1 MLTSTLQ
8 SPSVWLSLLFV
19 NQQVCLN
26 SPGAGLYKVY
36 EKVAELASEEGMDEK
51 TDDETKTETE
61 DTTEEKKVIEERMVK
76 SVSPES
82 SVWAVIG

>member
-1 MLTSTLQ
+1 MIFA
-8 SPSVWLSLLFV
+8 FV
-19 NQQVCLN
+19 QGTRIESQGVITEE
-26 SPGAGLYKVY
+26 SEEDSEVH

-61 DTTEEKKVIEERMVK
+61 DTAEEKKVIEERMVK

-82 SVWAVIG
+82 SV

>member
-1 MLTSTLQ
+1 MVFAFVQGSKVESLGVLTEESEKD
-8 SPSVWLSLLFV
+8 SEVH
-19 NQQVCLN
+19 
-26 SPGAGLYKVY
+26 

-61 DTTEEKKVIEERMVK
+61 DTAEEKKVIEERMVK

-82 SVWAVIG
+82 SV

>member
-1 MLTSTLQ
+1 MIFAFVQGTKVESQGVLTEESEED
-8 SPSVWLSLLFV
+8 SEVH
-19 NQQVCLN
+19 
-26 SPGAGLYKVY
+26 

-61 DTTEEKKVIEERMVK
+61 DDAEEKKVIEERMVK

-82 SVWAVIG
+82 SV